1 MKKYKIVLLISIH
14 CIVSH
19 AQEASNTRSELAN
32 DSVRLEEVTIVTN
45 RKVISQTDKTIY
57 IADSKLLTGVGI
69 TTDLLRKIPEI
80 TINDILGTASIKG
93 KDRTLIIQNGIN
105 SSESLDLRT
114 INFRDIER
122 IEVITS
128 PSTAFDP
135 QYDSVINII
144 MKSKM
149 QGGVSISL
157 EETLRLDLDGN
168 DTYVGITTGNEK
180 IRFKLGYDNYY
191 RATPYDIDQTREDIT
206 SEKTYIMD
214 GHASKPYENTNSV
227 DLNLDYHMS
236 ELDFLNITT
245 RSRIINS
252 SKKIRYN
259 SYTIDDDIEED
270 NRLFDTRFATDYF
283 IGNYTAFYRHRMKEK
298 AGDFISINAN
308 FTYTDG
314 KDRTES
320 IYEQGSSFI
329 NQEKAKKYAGNLR
342 MEYNTILSEYL
353 KLNVGTRGYFQN
365 FNGDVNN
372 SNDYND
378 LNNTLITAYTDW
390 TISLN
395 PLQFTIGLK
404 GEYNNVRFKNREY
417 GENTQFA
424 FQPNAMILYKLNSQ
438 NNLKLE
444 FRRPSSYPSAWMYAP
459 YTIVIDEKS
468 TSIGNPNLKLTQYNI
483 LELTHTY
490 RKGGIMINTSPY
502 YRNSHNHIIQTIDYD
517 NDLNSIISL
526 KNGGR
531 IQAAGLYINGGIN
544 FLGGGISIDP
554 DIRLSYESVAYK
566 GENRSNFYTK
576 LGGTFMLAFP
586 YGLACG
592 TYGAWSSK
600 RLTIL
605 GHREPNFSLDIFAM
619 KRFEKPDIAL
629 FIGYQSILLSAD
641 ITQSNNG
648 IYTQRDY
655 YKAETKGFLFR
666 FNYYFQSGKNRRME
680 NIRTD
685 FDNDKK

>member
-1 MKKYKIVLLISIH
+1 MRKGCSIIILTILCLSTYSQTSNVSTNEIV
-14 CIVSH
+14 
-19 AQEASNTRSELAN
+19 N
-32 DSVRLEEVTIVTN
+32 DSVRLKEVTIVTN
-45 RKVISQTDKTIY
+45 KKVISQTDKTIY
-57 IADSKLLTGVGI
+57 IADNKLLTGVGI
-69 TTDLLRKIPEI
+69 TVDLLRKIPEI
-80 TINDILGTASIKG
+80 SINEILGTASIKG
-93 KDRTLIIQNGIN
+93 KDKTLIIQNGIN
-105 SSESLDLRT
+105 SSQSIDLRT

-144 MKSKM
+144 MKPKM
-149 QGGVSISL
+149 QGGVSLSF
-157 EETLRLDLDGN
+157 EETLRLDLEGN
-168 DTYVGITTGNEK
+168 DTYVGITAGNEK

-191 RATPYDIDQTREDIT
+191 RATPYDIDQTREERL
-206 SEKTYIMD
+206 SEKKYIMD
-214 GHASKPYENTNSV
+214 GNASKPYENTNSV
-227 DLNLDYHMS
+227 DLNLDYHIS
-236 ELDFLNITT
+236 QQDFLNITT

-252 SKKIRYN
+252 SKKIRYE
-259 SYTIDDDIEED
+259 SYILED
-270 NRLFDTRFATDYF
+270 GKEDENIAFDTRFATDYF
-283 IGNYTAFYRHRMKEK
+283 IGNYTAFYRHKIKDK
-298 AGDFISINAN
+298 AGDHISINTN

-320 IYEQGSSFI
+320 LYEQGSSFVT
-329 NQEKAKKYAGNLR
+329 QEKAKKYAGNLR
-342 MEYNTILSEYL
+342 LEYNTILNEYL

-365 FNGDVNN
+365 FNGDVEN
-372 SNDYND
+372 SNDYNN
-378 LNNTLITAYTDW
+378 LNNTVITAYTDW

-424 FQPNAMILYKLNSQ
+424 FQPNAMILYRLNSQ

-459 YTIVIDEKS
+459 YTIIIDEKS
-468 TSIGNPNLKLTQYNI
+468 TSVGNPNLKLTQYNI

-490 RKGGIMINTSPY
+490 RKGGVMINTTPY
-502 YRNSHNHIIQTIDYD
+502 YRNSYNHVVQTIDYD
-517 NDLNSIISL
+517 QDLNSVISL
-526 KNGGR
+526 NNGGR
-531 IQAAGLYINGGIN
+531 IQAAGVYINGGIN
-544 FLGGGISIDP
+544 LLGGGISIDP
-554 DIRLSYESVAYK
+554 DIRLSYESINYK
-566 GENRSNFYTK
+566 GESRSNFYTK

-600 RLTIL
+600 RLTIV

-648 IYTQRDY
+648 IYSQRDY
-655 YKAETKGFLFR
+655 YKAQTKGFLFR
-666 FNYYFQSGKNRRME
+666 FNYYFQSGKNRKME
-680 NIRTD
+680 NIKTD